1 MKPASLAASPSGIA
15 PRLADASRLLGAL
28 ANGRRLMALCH
39 LHDGE
44 KSVGELAGL
53 VGLAPAALS
62 QHLARMRALR
72 LVATRREGQTIY
84 YRVASDEVR
93 AMLDTLHRLY
103 CAPQA

>member
-1 MKPASLAASPSGIA
+1 MKAASLPVSPSAIE

-39 LHDGE
+39 LHGGE
-44 KSVGELAGL
+44 KSVGELANL

-84 YRVASDEVR
+84 YRVANDEVR

-103 CAPQA
+103 CASEA